1 MAKTSTKAKK
11 ERRVQAILACT
22 ECKSRNYYTSRNRT
36 NTPGKLKLKKYCRPC
51 HKHTLH
57 VETK

>member
-1 MAKTSTKAKK
+1 MAKKSTKAKK
-11 ERRVQAILACT
+11 ERRVQVILACT

-36 NTPGKLKLKKYCRPC
+36 NTPGKLELKKYCRPC